1 MNEQSTDGGG
11 WISFNN
17 LREGTYYLEETKVP
31 DGFTSVT
38 AGGRIKVTLNKDGTI
53 TINDGNGSDA
63 VEIQTKEGVS
73 NLKVVNQAD
82 TVGGLRFTKI
92 GLPAA
97 GGTKVNLSG
106 VVFTLTNNIDGTK
119 VYTAT
124 SLSLIHI
131 YHFRYIQVQ
140 SVTI

>member
-1 MNEQSTDGGG
+1 M
-11 WISFNN
+11 
-17 LREGTYYLEETKVP
+17 P

-82 TVGGLRFTKI
+82 TVGGLEVHKDW
-92 GLPAA
+92 PAC
-97 GGTKVNLSG
+97 GWRNKGKPFWRGFYL
-106 VVFTLTNNIDGTK
+106 DK
-119 VYTAT
+119 
-124 SLSLIHI
+124 
-131 YHFRYIQVQ
+131 
-140 SVTI
+140 